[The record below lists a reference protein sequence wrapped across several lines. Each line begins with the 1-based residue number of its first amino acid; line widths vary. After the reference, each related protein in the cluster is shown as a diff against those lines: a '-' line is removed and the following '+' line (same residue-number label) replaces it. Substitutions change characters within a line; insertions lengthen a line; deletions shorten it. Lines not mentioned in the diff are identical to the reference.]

1 MIARPDLAVVLRSW
15 VGVVKRGLQSSIVMV
30 CWTHPRLQDTKTCR
44 TRGCRCVF
52 RRDLKKVGTRTIT
65 DVRRVRTHKA
75 TEEGAETTS
84 PLDDVMEDIRRELVR
99 RVAADDRDSNRD
111 IYDALEDE

>member
-1 MIARPDLAVVLRSW
+1 M
-15 VGVVKRGLQSSIVMV
+15 
-30 CWTHPRLQDTKTCR
+30 
-44 TRGCRCVF
+44 
-52 RRDLKKVGTRTIT
+52 
-65 DVRRVRTHKA
+65 A
-75 TEEGAETTS
+75 TEDGAETTA

>member
-44 TRGCRCVF
+44 TRGCACVF
-52 RRDLKKVGTRTIT
+52 RRDPKESRHTNDYDRRSQRERIEQRRTF
-65 DVRRVRTHKA
+65 
-75 TEEGAETTS
+75 
-84 PLDDVMEDIRRELVR
+84 LDDI
-99 RVAADDRDSNRD
+99 
-111 IYDALEDE
+111 